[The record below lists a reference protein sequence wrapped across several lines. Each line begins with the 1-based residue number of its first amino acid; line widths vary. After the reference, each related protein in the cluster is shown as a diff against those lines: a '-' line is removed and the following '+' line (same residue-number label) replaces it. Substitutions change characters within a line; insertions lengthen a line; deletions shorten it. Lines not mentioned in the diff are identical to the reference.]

1 MTEPTLSFKCLGHTK
16 RDDGLIGSYNLQ
28 VTDTRS
34 DKTATIS
41 VDPRHMGSAR
51 RMKTILLDRCM
62 LYSASQKAHDQML
75 LELFDG
81 SDAQAESEDL
91 S

>member
-16 RDDGLIGSYNLQ
+16 RDESLIGSYNLQ

-34 DKTATIS
+34 GKTATIS
-41 VDPRHMGSAR
+41 VDPKHMGSAR

-75 LELFDG
+75 LQMFAHANG
-81 SDAQAESEDL
+81 QAESED
-91 S
+91 